1 MGTVWTELRCNWCG
15 AELIA
20 EHIDRAAQQAYC
32 PFCEGFT
39 ALAGA
44 KTGGDAVETTDAS
57 STQAALQVEDTVSSA
72 PESASIVR
80 PFSFVIRED
89 EQGLEVRYTRSLN
102 RLTILLLGAFA
113 VVELVA
119 AIALQSIRFYAIT
132 SAIMVAYFLVVRLR
146 NTTILKVTH
155 RSISFRSVPFPWHPE
170 RTVQPDQLWVQPVL
184 KTWIRP
190 RAFNLMATDPRGQ
203 SVPVIR
209 AGDSLRDMRWLEHR
223 IEHRLTITN
232 RPMPGEAEEPHDHQL
247 A

>member
-1 MGTVWTELRCNWCG
+1 MSTVWTHLRCDWCG
-15 AELIA
+15 AELNEDQINR
-20 EHIDRAAQQAYC
+20 DAQEAYC

-39 ALAGA
+39 ELPGA
-44 KTGGDAVETTDAS
+44 KTGA
-57 STQAALQVEDTVSSA
+57 SA
-72 PESASIVR
+72 PETAEPSLSESTLDADDSLAASQQSAAVVR
-80 PFSFVIRED
+80 PFSFVIRDGEH
-89 EQGLEVRYTRSLN
+89 GLEVRYTRSLN

-132 SAIMVAYFLVVRLR
+132 SALMVVYFLLVRLR

-170 RTVQPDQLWVQPVL
+170 RTMQPDQLWVQPVL

-190 RAFNLMATDPRGQ
+190 RAFNLMATDQRGQ

-232 RPMPGEAEEPHDHQL
+232 RPMPGEAEEPHDHPL